1 MKEAFLAPDLA
12 PLRIHLLNSI
22 PSDDSERSNVEKS
35 LCMVKEVLETL
46 VEALGSH
53 FKILDAAILNA
64 ATADEGTSSRASQH
78 KSLTKE
84 EQGASRLIE
93 DNFKQ
98 YSQRLHEISSW
109 YSQLTKRIESIDAKL
124 CEESENLKKL
134 NVKILQFDETVRQAQ
149 KDITTQNLKLNNLQN
164 DYIFFEKETMPTL
177 SMLQEHVNNLNNV
190 LEIGHQSS
198 PSIQVQMH
206 NEAIEST
213 RLKNISQSIENLT
226 KDNHVIEEKL
236 LLWCKGCDEIGDF
249 IERTRMSSENVHD
262 LPSHASQSSDQ
273 KFYLKDF
280 KSSDLGKCLHFV
292 IESLNQVSPVEEI
305 INQWEVFHQSVEDR
319 IGHAVKHHIDDLLI
333 ESLNDPGKRAN
344 TIKIIHALSDEAA
357 YRHILTT
364 LDLKVDK
371 RHFQIFAAKY
381 SEQVEA
387 LARQV
392 MKTNS
397 NNLAASERDS
407 RVPLLSIGSAGWQR
421 TQSSR
426 ELLRVIPR
434 QRVKISEDGE
444 GAQRSSRIFVWSAMY
459 CSS

>member
-226 KDNHVIEEKL
+226 KDNH
-236 LLWCKGCDEIGDF
+236 
-249 IERTRMSSENVHD
+249 
-262 LPSHASQSSDQ
+262 
-273 KFYLKDF
+273 
-280 KSSDLGKCLHFV
+280 
-292 IESLNQVSPVEEI
+292 ESLNQVSPVEEI

-397 NNLAASERDS
+397 VSCRCKQNNLAASERDS
-407 RVPLLSIGSAGWQR
+407 RVPLLSIGLAKNTKLQGIAAGHPAPACQEALTGGAKVYANYRPR
-421 TQSSR
+421 TSR
-426 ELLRVIPR
+426 
-434 QRVKISEDGE
+434 S
-444 GAQRSSRIFVWSAMY
+444 
-459 CSS
+459 